1 MNRCYIDFETY
12 YNTADGYTLKK
23 MSLLQYI
30 RDRRFK
36 VFGAGISFN
45 GKNPVWYN
53 GSVLRD
59 VLAQIDWTNQIV
71 IAHNV
76 KFDGAILRW
85 IYGINPARYDDTLS
99 MSRAVLGCKLAN
111 HSLATVSAHFGLAPK
126 GFLRTDGLSQLTLE
140 QEKELADYC
149 KHDTELCV
157 QLHELLGKDFP
168 EGQYP
173 VMDWAI
179 RCFIDGGFVLNGP
192 LLEAAYKAEKI
203 RRGNIFKEFAAD
215 TNVFDASFDIRGHK
229 GFSDAQAV
237 KTVFASNVRFAKL
250 LESRGYEVPYKKS
263 PKQKNDDG
271 SAKEIPALAVG
282 DIQFLEM
289 RHSGNPELE
298 SLCEARIAAK
308 SNLLETRSLK
318 FLEVSKL
325 GVFPF
330 DLNFSGAVNT
340 HRFSGASGAGG
351 NPQNLT
357 RGSVLRES
365 VSAPDGKTIL
375 VADFNAIEA
384 RIVAFIAR
392 ETALMDEF
400 MRPGG
405 DPYSAF
411 ASEVYQRKITKADK
425 KERQFGKTC
434 ILGLGYGMGPKK
446 FKYKVRLDTGLVI
459 PDEEAERVVR
469 LYRNRYE
476 RIPGMWDLLN
486 RYIPYLASGATV
498 RFPGIP
504 FLEVRNHCVYL
515 PSGLRLQYPNL
526 RQERIGRYDEWV
538 FDSKGEKSKLYGGKL
553 LENISQALAGE
564 LCKMAITRATAA
576 QLECKGQVHDEILAL
591 VPNNPV
597 SVNNGLKVLLGA
609 METPPSWWPSI
620 VLKAE
625 GGAGP
630 NWLKAKV

>member
-1 MNRCYIDFETY
+1 MNRCYIDFETFY
-12 YNTADGYTLKK
+12 DSANGYTLKK

-30 RDRRFK
+30 RDPRFK

-53 GSVLRD
+53 GSVLRQ
-59 VLAQIDWTNQIV
+59 VLAQIDWSNQVV

-111 HSLATVSAHFGLAPK
+111 HSLATVSAHYGLSPK
-126 GFLRTDGLSQLTLE
+126 GFLRTDGLSQLTIE
-140 QEKELADYC
+140 QETELADYC
-149 KHDTELCV
+149 KHDTELCI
-157 QLHELLGKDFP
+157 QLHELLGKEFP
-168 EGQYP
+168 EGQYA

-192 LLEAAYKAEKI
+192 LLETANKAEKA
-203 RRGNIFKEFAAD
+203 RRAKIFEEIGIEKKVFSSNDQFSALLKE
-215 TNVFDASFDIRGHK
+215 
-229 GFSDAQAV
+229 
-237 KTVFASNVRFAKL
+237 
-250 LESRGYEVPYKKS
+250 RGYEVPYKKS

-282 DIQFLEM
+282 DIPFLEM

-298 SLCEARIAAK
+298 ALCEARIAAK

-330 DLNFSGAVNT
+330 DLNYSGAVNT

-365 VSAPDGKTIL
+365 VSAPAGKTIL

-384 RIVAFIAR
+384 RIVAFLAR
-392 ETALMDEF
+392 ESSLMTEF
-400 MRPGG
+400 MREGG
-405 DPYSAF
+405 DPYCAF
-411 ASEVYQRKITKADK
+411 ATEVYQRKVTKADK

-434 ILGLGYGMGPKK
+434 ILGLGYGMGADK

-459 PDEEAERVVR
+459 PIEEAKRVVT

-476 RIPGMWDLLN
+476 RIPGLWDLLN
-486 RYIPYLASGATV
+486 RYIPYIAGGATV
-498 RFPGIP
+498 RIPGIP
-504 FLEVRNHCVYL
+504 FLEIRRHCVYL

-526 RQERIGRYDEWV
+526 RQEMRKNTKTGRFQPQWIY
-538 FDSKGEKSKLYGGKL
+538 DSKGDEEKLYGGKL

-564 LCKMAITRATAA
+564 LCKVAITRATAS
-576 QLECKGQVHDEILAL
+576 QLECKGQVHDEILAT
-591 VPNNPV
+591 VADNPI

-609 METPPSWWPSI
+609 METPPPWWPTI
-620 VLKAE
+620 ALKAE

-630 NWLKAKV
+630 NWLAAKV

>member
-12 YNTADGYTLKK
+12 YNSADGYTLKK
-23 MSLLQYI
+23 MSVLQYI
-30 RDRRFK
+30 RDPRFK

-53 GSVLRD
+53 GSVLRE
-59 VLAQIDWTNQIV
+59 VLAQIDWTNQVV

-85 IYGINPARYDDTLS
+85 IYGVNPARYDDTLS

-111 HSLATVSAHFGLAPK
+111 HSLATVSAHYGLSPK

-140 QEKELADYC
+140 QETELADYC

-157 QLHELLGKDFP
+157 QLHELLGKEFP
-168 EGQYP
+168 EGQYS

-192 LLEAAYKAEKI
+192 LLEAANKAEKA
-203 RRGNIFKEFAAD
+203 RREKIFDEIGIEKR
-215 TNVFDASFDIRGHK
+215 VFSSNDK
-229 GFSDAQAV
+229 FSE
-237 KTVFASNVRFAKL
+237 L
-250 LESRGYEVPYKKS
+250 LESKGYKVPYKKS

-282 DIQFLEM
+282 DVQFLEM
-289 RHSGNPELE
+289 RHSGNEELE
-298 SLCEARIAAK
+298 ALCEARIAAK
-308 SNLLETRSLK
+308 SNLLETRSAK

-330 DLNFSGAVNT
+330 DLNYSGAVNT

-392 ETALMDEF
+392 ETGLMDEF
-400 MRPGG
+400 MRDGG

-434 ILGLGYGMGPKK
+434 ILGLGYGMGAEK
-446 FKYKVRLDTGLVI
+446 FKYKVRIDTGMVI
-459 PDEEAERVVR
+459 PIEEAQRVVA
-469 LYRNRYE
+469 LYRGRYE
-476 RIPGMWDLLN
+476 RIPGLWTLLD
-486 RYIPYLASGATV
+486 RYIPYIASGARV
-498 RFPGIP
+498 RIPGIA
-504 FLEVRNHCVYL
+504 FLEIKNHCVYL

-526 RQERIGRYDEWV
+526 RQEMRKHQKTGRYMPQWV
-538 FDSKGEKSKLYGGKL
+538 YDSKGNEEKLYGGKL

-564 LCKMAITRATAA
+564 ICKVAITRALAA
-576 QLECKGQVHDEILAL
+576 GLTVKGQVHDEILVL
-591 VPNNPV
+591 VPNNPL
-597 SVNNGLKVLLGA
+597 SVNNGLKVLIGA
-609 METPPSWWPSI
+609 MEESPSWWPNI
-620 VLKAE
+620 VLKSE